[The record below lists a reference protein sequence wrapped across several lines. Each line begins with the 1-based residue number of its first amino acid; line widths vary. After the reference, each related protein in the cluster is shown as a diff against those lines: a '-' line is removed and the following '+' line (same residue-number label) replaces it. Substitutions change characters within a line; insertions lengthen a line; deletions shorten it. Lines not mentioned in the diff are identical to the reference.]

1 MVTDPIGGLTTRPE
15 GHPPAAQPWRT
26 AGLATPHAPGPVEAR
41 RRPQADAGTTDARP
55 LVGPVSRQPAS
66 PASRGADGVAAG
78 WSGRRSSG
86 FLAQWIGQNA
96 EAEDGRTP
104 HPGRLTVGA
113 YEKTARFAGPP
124 AVDREGLV
132 VMPPLSSGRAVDL
145 SI

>member
-15 GHPPAAQPWRT
+15 GHGAAAQPWRT
-26 AGLATPHAPGPVEAR
+26 AGLVTPHGLAPVEAR
-41 RRPQADAGTTDARP
+41 RSRPDAGTTDARP
-55 LVGPVSRQPAS
+55 PVGPASRQPPS
-66 PASRGADGVAAG
+66 TSRAADGVAAG
-78 WSGRRSSG
+78 WFGRRSSG